1 MRRNACAVVLVFAL
15 FGMFSG
21 NSGKAN
27 AQTAVQAQ
35 ETTGVVARV
44 DQRANVVIL
53 DDGRM
58 IRATPATVIMAG
70 GSPATVASLK
80 PGTMVVIR
88 SGEPVALSGG
98 QYVVVSDSPA
108 ASVPVGAIRTR
119 VFGRVK
125 DIDRDGDVKIETQ
138 SGTFHVRISPD
149 ATRTLKEGD
158 TATIDVII
166 APPAPTAR

>member
-1 MRRNACAVVLVFAL
+1 MRRNSSTVVLVFAL
-15 FGMFSG
+15 LGML
-21 NSGKAN
+21 SGKAN
-27 AQTAVQAQ
+27 AQTALQAQ

-44 DQRANVVIL
+44 DQRSNVVIF

-70 GSPATVASLK
+70 GKAATVASLQ

-88 SGEPVALSGG
+88 SGEPVVLSGG

-108 ASVPVGAIRTR
+108 ASVPAGAVRTR
-119 VFGRVK
+119 TFGRVK

-138 SGTFHVRISPD
+138 SGTFHVKISPD
-149 ATRTLKEGD
+149 AARTLKDGD

-166 APPAPTAR
+166 TPPAPTER